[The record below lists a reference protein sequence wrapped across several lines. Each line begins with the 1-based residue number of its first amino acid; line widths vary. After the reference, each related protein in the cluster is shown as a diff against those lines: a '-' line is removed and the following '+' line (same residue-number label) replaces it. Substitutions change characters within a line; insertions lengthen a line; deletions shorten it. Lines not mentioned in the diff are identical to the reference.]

1 MKIPKSVAKL
11 LENKYVLYII
21 LFLAVTNLLGYMV
34 MGSIAPVIFFI
45 IVGYLVSIFSK
56 NMIIVLLVPLL
67 LTSILMAGSKAI
79 EGFDNPIALDETV
92 PATTQPSTIPSS
104 TTPTTPSSTTPSS
117 TTTIATKKQGTVS
130 TVSSTPLSQG
140 SNNVVTPPLQTT
152 DNTDAIGDP
161 VGQQQ
166 QGMTTMYHK
175 KNNRIDYAATVED
188 AYEDLNKILGGDGIK
203 RLTDDTQRLMGQQI
217 QLADAM
223 KSMTPLLEQAKGMLQ
238 GFDLKNLDG
247 LASMAKQFA
256 NTK

>member
-92 PATTQPSTIPSS
+92 HATTS
-104 TTPTTPSSTTPSS
+104 TTPSSTTPSS
-117 TTTIATKKQGTVS
+117 TTTTTTPPSTTIATKKQG

-140 SNNVVTPPLQTT
+140 SNNVVTPPMQTT
-152 DNTDAIGDP
+152 DNTDAVGDP

>member
-1 MKIPKSVAKL
+1 MKIPKSVSKL
-11 LENKYVLYII
+11 LENKYVLYVI
-21 LFLAVTNLLGYMV
+21 LFLAVTNMLGYMV
-34 MGSIAPVIFFI
+34 MGNITPIIFFI

-67 LTSILMAGSKAI
+67 LTNILMAGSKAV
-79 EGFDNPIALDETV
+79 EGFSVKDTT
-92 PATTQPSTIPSS
+92 ATDTATAAPV
-104 TTPTTPSSTTPSS
+104 TTPTPVT
-117 TTTIATKKQGTVS
+117 TKKQGTTAPAQS
-130 TVSSTPLSQG
+130 ITSTPISQG
-140 SNNVVTPPLQTT
+140 SDIVIPPQSP
-152 DNTDAIGDP
+152 DSDESGDHT
-161 VGQQQ
+161 
-166 QGMTTMYHK
+166 QGMTTMYK
-175 KNNRIDYAATVED
+175 KTNRIDYAATVED

-203 RLTDDTQRLMGQQI
+203 RLTDDTQRLMQQQV

>member
-11 LENKYVLYII
+11 LENKYVLYTI

-34 MGSIAPVIFFI
+34 MGKIAPVIFFI

-56 NMIIVLLVPLL
+56 NMIIVLFVPLL
-67 LTSILMAGSKAI
+67 LTSILMAGSRAI
-79 EGFDNPIALDETV
+79 EGFDNPIASDETV
-92 PATTQPSTIPSS
+92 PPTTEQATTAKP
-104 TTPTTPSSTTPSS
+104 
-117 TTTIATKKQGTVS
+117 AETKKQGTVA
-130 TVSSTPLSQG
+130 TISSTPLSQG
-140 SNNVVTPPLQTT
+140 SNNVVIPPPTSDIT
-152 DNTDAIGDP
+152 ADNTDAVGEP
-161 VGQQQ
+161 EGQQQ

-203 RLTDDTQRLMGQQI
+203 RLTDDTQRLMSQQI

>member
-92 PATTQPSTIPSS
+92 PG
-104 TTPTTPSSTTPSS
+104 TTPSLTTPSSTTPSS
-117 TTTIATKKQGTVS
+117 TTTTTTPPSTTIATKKQG

-140 SNNVVTPPLQTT
+140 SNNVVTPPMQTT
-152 DNTDAIGDP
+152 DNTDAVGDP

>member
-92 PATTQPSTIPSS
+92 PGTTPPSTTS
-104 TTPTTPSSTTPSS
+104 TTPTTTTTTTTPSS

-140 SNNVVTPPLQTT
+140 SNDIVVPLQTT
-152 DNTDAIGDP
+152 DNTDAVGDP